1 MKTNLQTA
9 MSFDLKVAPVSLP
22 AREIAVRFSATVIQ
36 SRRDRQHFLDSGSG
50 NGNRSR
56 GISQHETNFGPA
68 KGSAVRDVR
77 SIHEMS
83 SIVLKFG
90 VACFPRFV
98 QLFRKSHAT
107 EVSMKNLFS
116 RIGSSVLM
124 VFVLFFSPNVLRA
137 DVTGSILGTVHD
149 STGAVVAGAVV
160 VVTNAQT
167 NFHQESVSAADG
179 SYHLLALPAGIY
191 KVTVTAKGFKTYNTT
206 DVEVKVNDQLH
217 VDVTLREGLFCLLH
231 IRHETLR
238 MGFQLIDRGGRGDV
252 QRTQIFASPSEIGGL
267 FRH

>member
-149 STGAVVAGAVV
+149 SRWCGRCRYECANQFSPGIGFGCGRFLPPLGFAGW
-160 VVTNAQT
+160 NLQG
-167 NFHQESVSAADG
+167 H
-179 SYHLLALPAGIY
+179 
-191 KVTVTAKGFKTYNTT
+191 
-206 DVEVKVNDQLH
+206 
-217 VDVTLREGLFCLLH
+217 
-231 IRHETLR
+231 RHR
-238 MGFQLIDRGGRGDV
+238 
-252 QRTQIFASPSEIGGL
+252 QRI
-267 FRH
+267 